1 MRTSTI
7 MVVFVVG
14 YPKEAGYQEALDENR
29 LAMGCNGWNHHP
41 DCDCGWGG
49 DNGYLHV
56 SHGGGL
62 NLHSEKML
70 TVSSLLNPNAKC
82 PVCGDPV
89 YYYESPYG
97 GRVFFDEIGPPWAKH
112 PCTDNGSPS
121 VSSFEGVL
129 NFMEAKMTPEKA
141 MQLAAEL
148 VRYAMTDFREPNRK
162 WPGDGLSGARHEVLD
177 WLFRRHSTGEEHLVP
192 LSDLILIISFIEER
206 ARSTIKGSDAGEC
219 RILRLRPVTTNNAHE
234 TRALCPLGLSQ
245 TCVCETM
252 PKPIRT
258 GEFSFHSPCRNEKL
272 TKGHARHAMKQP
284 KRRILHRPASDPILP
299 LPCDRLKVLDPK
311 CQTISVVYFAY
322 FSKVILG
329 NTLYIDFIR

>member
-1 MRTSTI
+1 

-206 ARSTIKGSDAGEC
+206 ARSTIKSAEIFLNPVLSISQEQRDQFTSAASHSQATLLAMAKLRNFYEGGESEPFNDEAGSIVSLDA
-219 RILRLRPVTTNNAHE
+219 H
-234 TRALCPLGLSQ
+234 
-245 TCVCETM
+245 
-252 PKPIRT
+252 
-258 GEFSFHSPCRNEKL
+258 
-272 TKGHARHAMKQP
+272 
-284 KRRILHRPASDPILP
+284 RR
-299 LPCDRLKVLDPK
+299 
-311 CQTISVVYFAY
+311 
-322 FSKVILG
+322 
-329 NTLYIDFIR
+329 